1 MVCVPGVMFVAGPT
15 NRMSRVERLEVV
27 RGCNTISLGY
37 VMA

>member
-1 MVCVPGVMFVAGPT
+1 MECVPGVMFVAGST

-27 RGCNTISLGY
+27 RGCNIPASSC